1 MCGWQCAWY
10 CAQQFAAASL
20 PPSPCR
26 ESLPGCRALNSPPR
40 GTWQPA
46 YSFAAANKRNGTHSN
61 THYGCNTPCGC
72 AVAGDPRA
80 GERRLG
86 AARVERLRTMVCLW
100 CSMLQR
106 VAACCSVVQCVVVGA
121 ARVERLRTM
130 VFYWCSVFQ
139 CVAVCCSVL
148 QRSAVCCGGGSVSGA
163 AENNSIV
170 VVQCVAECCSVLQRI
185 AVCCGGRSAGG
196 AAEKEGIRYVKRD
209 TKYAKRD
216 LKHVRLGL
224 FVAVFFS
231 AETILQWE
239 GRGCSSTD
247 RSCVMQCVAVC

>member
-1 MCGWQCAWY
+1 M
-10 CAQQFAAASL
+10 
-20 PPSPCR
+20 
-26 ESLPGCRALNSPPR
+26 
-40 GTWQPA
+40 
-46 YSFAAANKRNGTHSN
+46 
-61 THYGCNTPCGC
+61 
-72 AVAGDPRA
+72 
-80 GERRLG
+80 
-86 AARVERLRTMVCLW
+86 
-100 CSMLQR
+100 
-106 VAACCSVVQCVVVGA
+106 
-121 ARVERLRTM
+121 
-130 VFYWCSVFQ
+130 
-139 CVAVCCSVL
+139 
-148 QRSAVCCGGGSVSGA
+148 SGA

-231 AETILQWE
+231 AEKILQWE

-247 RSCVMQCVAVC
+247 RSCVMQCIAVCCSMVLS